1 MEKSFIVKSMLM
13 IALICIPFV
22 FASCSDDEDEV
33 TAVMYSMGFDSL
45 NTSDLSEMAT
55 IEAAYQHALGVND
68 NTFTLSGSVSECDS
82 KVISACK
89 NAESALK
96 SKTLKGTYSFVV
108 TNYTSQKEVYSYR
121 IN

>member
-1 MEKSFIVKSMLM
+1 MKKSFIFKSMLM
-13 IALICIPFV
+13 IALICMPFV

-33 TAVMYSMGFDSL
+33 TTVMYSMGFDSL
-45 NTSDLSEMAT
+45 NTGDLSEMAT
-55 IEAAYQHALGVND
+55 IEAAYQYALGVND
-68 NTFTLSGSVSECDS
+68 NTFTLSGSVSECDR